1 MVAAVVSRSVAGQ
14 ANPRPRG
21 IGYVSLPGV
30 AWSRSWDVAGL
41 RGRWEEGL
49 KPYGR
54 GVRTPRRVAGAGNL
68 LRPGT
73 VGARRLM
80 LVGAAVGIA
89 LAVGLGWSGDLEG
102 EVVTFES
109 RPDLRPPAVSVEVP
123 ANTPRPPYTFVAP
136 WRGEGQAGPMILDG
150 HGEIVWFHP
159 LPAQQEA
166 MDFRVQRYRGR
177 PVLTWWEGFV
187 DEDGYG
193 HGEYVIADRS
203 YREIARL
210 RPADGRLGDFH
221 EFTLTPRGTALITA
235 YRTLTRDLSQIGGS
249 EHATVLESVV
259 QEIDIATGRALLTW
273 RALDHVDLAESHE
286 EVPDGSDEAFDH
298 FHVNSIEVDHDNN
311 LLVSSRH
318 TDTVYKVDRRTGE
331 VIWRLGGQ
339 RSDFALGPGARFY
352 AQHDARRQPNGDITL
367 FDNSNPPQV
376 RESSRA
382 LRLAVDESTMTVR
395 LKQAVEHPLELSSE
409 SQGNMQAKAGGDMVV
424 GWGSEPYVSRFS
436 RTGVTQFSVRFPED
450 TDVYRAYQF
459 PWNGRATG
467 PPAVSVEVV
476 NGQPVVY
483 ASWNG
488 STEVSKWQ
496 VLCGRRPDSL
506 RPVASSPW
514 EGFETAIET
523 DARMPYYAVRA
534 LGSSGNRLATS
545 EVVTTRSPHSPD
557 RSQN

>member
-1 MVAAVVSRSVAGQ
+1 
-14 ANPRPRG
+14 
-21 IGYVSLPGV
+21 
-30 AWSRSWDVAGL
+30 
-41 RGRWEEGL
+41 
-49 KPYGR
+49 
-54 GVRTPRRVAGAGNL
+54 
-68 LRPGT
+68 
-73 VGARRLM
+73 M
-80 LVGAAVGIA
+80 LVGAAVAIA
-89 LAVGLGWSGDLEG
+89 LAVGLGWGGEPEGD
-102 EVVTFES
+102 VVRFES
-109 RPDLRPPAVSVEVP
+109 RPDLRPPAFSVEVP
-123 ANTPRPPYTFVAP
+123 ANTPGSDYTFVAP
-136 WRGEGQAGPMILDG
+136 WRGEGQSGPMILDG
-150 HGEIVWFHP
+150 QGEIVWFHR
-159 LPAQQEA
+159 LPPQQEA

-221 EFTLTPRGTALITA
+221 EFTLTPRGTALITV
-235 YRTLTRDLSQIGGS
+235 YRPLTRDLSRIGGS
-249 EHATVLESVV
+249 EAATVLESVV
-259 QEIDIATGRALLTW
+259 QEIHVATGRALLTW

-286 EVPDGSDEAFDH
+286 EVPDGTDEAFDH
-298 FHVNSIEVDHDNN
+298 FHVNSIEVDHDRN

-318 TDTVYKVDRRTGE
+318 TDTVYKIDRRTGA

-339 RSDFALGPGARFY
+339 RSDFALAPGARFY

-395 LKQAVEHPLELSSE
+395 LKQAVEHPLGLSSE
-409 SQGNMQAKAGGDMVV
+409 SQGNAQARAGGDLVV
-424 GWGSEPYVSRFS
+424 GWGSEPYISRFS
-436 RTGVTQFSVRFPED
+436 RTGETQFSARFPED

-459 PWNGRATG
+459 PWRGRG
-467 PPAVSVEVV
+467 IGRPAISVEVV

-488 STEVSKWQ
+488 ATEVSSWQ
-496 VLCGRRPDSL
+496 VLSGRRPGHL
-506 RPVASSPW
+506 NPVASSPW

-523 DARMPYYAVRA
+523 DVRMPYYAVRA
-534 LGSSGNRLATS
+534 LGRSGTRLATS
-545 EVVTTRSPHSPD
+545 EAVTSRSSRSPD
-557 RSQN
+557 RQGRGEVRSDRSG